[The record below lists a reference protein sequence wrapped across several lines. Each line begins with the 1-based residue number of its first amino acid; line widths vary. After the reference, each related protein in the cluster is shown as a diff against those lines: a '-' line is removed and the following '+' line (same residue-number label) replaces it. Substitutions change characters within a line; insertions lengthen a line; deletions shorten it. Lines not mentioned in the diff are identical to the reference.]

1 MTFKDM
7 IQQMLTRKASD
18 LHLRVGLRPTLRID
32 GKLYSADDNVLMPQ
46 DMDKILGQ
54 IMTES
59 QQQRFH
65 QRREMDLALS
75 ISKMGR
81 FRINLY
87 KQRGTLGIAIRHV
100 NTTIPTFEELNLPET
115 IKDIADARKGLIIVT
130 GTTGSGKST
139 TLAAMIEYINS
150 TRPENVLTIE
160 DPIEYIYRDKKSI
173 ISQREVGG
181 DTESFASALRH
192 AFRQDPDIILIGEIR
207 DADTMGIALTAAD
220 TGHLVLTT
228 LHTMN
233 AIETISRVISF
244 FPPHQ
249 HQQIRL
255 LLAGTLK
262 SIMCQRLLP
271 RHDCPG
277 RIPAVEILVTTASIR
292 EYIIDQMKTPLI
304 SELIAQG
311 TVQYGMQSFDQ
322 SIMKMFRAGVISYEE
337 AIAQSSNPED
347 FDLRCKGFTSA
358 SDRSWNEFAG
368 RGKKERYIRLL
379 MAMASAS
386 LINTLCIEFPAGWV
400 SP

>member
-1 MTFKDM
+1 MTFKEM
-7 IQQMLTRKASD
+7 VQQMLARKASD

-32 GKLYSADDNVLMPQ
+32 GRLFSADNNVLMPQ
-46 DMDKILGQ
+46 DMDKILSQ
-54 IMTES
+54 ILTES
-59 QQQRFH
+59 QLQRFQ

-87 KQRGTLGIAIRHV
+87 KQRGTVGIAIRHV
-100 NTTIPTFEELNLPET
+100 NTVIPSFEDLNLPDS
-115 IKDIADARKGLIIVT
+115 IKDIADTRKGLVIVT

-139 TLAAMIEYINS
+139 SLAAMIEHINS
-150 TRPENVLTIE
+150 TRSENVLTIE

-181 DTESFASALRH
+181 DTESFAVALRH
-192 AFRQDPDIILIGEIR
+192 AFRQDPDIVLIGEVR

-220 TGHLVLTT
+220 TGHLVMTT

-233 AIETISRVISF
+233 AVETITRIISF

-255 LLAGTLK
+255 LLAGTLR
-262 SIMCQRLLP
+262 SVICQRLLP
-271 RHDCPG
+271 RHDGPG
-277 RIPAVEILVTTASIR
+277 RIPAIEILVTTASVR

-304 SELIAQG
+304 PELIEQG

-322 SIMKMFRAGVISYEE
+322 SIMKLFRAGTISYEE
-337 AIAQSSNPED
+337 ALSQSSNPED
-347 FDLRCKGFTSA
+347 FDLRCKGITSA
-358 SDRSWNEFAG
+358 SDRGWDEFSG
-368 RGKKERYIRLL
+368 KEKKEDPLG
-379 MAMASAS
+379 
-386 LINTLCIEFPAGWV
+386 F
-400 SP
+400 